1 MDRLGLALSGG
12 GFRGVLY
19 HLGVV
24 RFLRDAGILD
34 KVTHITSV
42 SGGSIIGAH
51 LVLNWDKYCG
61 SDEDFDQMADELVR
75 YVQLDVR
82 NRIVRRFP
90 FASALNTLRRLLR
103 MGSSRRLTRAGLL
116 EKFYEKHLY
125 GDTSLFQL
133 PDRPRLHI
141 LSTNLSEGC
150 LSSFHKD
157 GLLLQRRVPGRR
169 DRFESVHMGLATV
182 PMAVAA
188 SSAFP
193 GFFPPLEING
203 SEVGAEAGEFICQ
216 AFTDGG
222 VYDNLG
228 LRMFR
233 CIEQSTVRETTPL
246 NKADFLE
253 LDDVTAALISADN
266 LPENT
271 PLRRLRELLIAHDPK
286 RLGCQEPRPENDIAD
301 ALIEGL
307 WEIIRS
313 KALYRDSSFRNM
325 ELADASAQMLL
336 NYVIESNRHP
346 DMNDQLWLNRQI
358 VEAALR
364 QVIGKPCLRISRKKF
379 DGIIVSDSS
388 GKFKVNPNSRAE
400 GLLRTTMRASD
411 ILMDRVW
418 QLEGEAFENS
428 PGVLFL
434 PISDIVEKSQDRTA
448 PHPEIQYHAARI
460 RTDMDQFSDL
470 EVRALVQH
478 GYCVARKGCRR
489 HSEIFK
495 TDIPMQAPWDPIVA
509 ASNNGQPLDS
519 VLPDLNDVNT
529 ATSLARELQGS
540 SQRRVWSTLLSFRDW
555 PSYIWGPLMVC
566 LALYLPYSIYKMNQH
581 ARQQGVVLSALA
593 QSSPIYGKVIELM
606 DQGPAGPL
614 PSVEYEVVTAIDDA
628 DYTGFEIISDSRIYD
643 LRGWEEGTNEQ
654 GEVTA
659 YTRLRI
665 RRREENMHN
674 THVRLIYE
682 TNADT
687 LRGTIQPQRISPK
700 WKRMSLGKGRYRWE
714 LDMDFSRI
722 PMDDDVELMLD
733 FNLNQEVA
741 TQSNHS
747 GKFFFSIPFRTGL
760 SQVWVLMP
768 EGRTYNSFEVSSF
781 PIGRPDQVELV
792 VPDSKVELPFGSI
805 ATFRLINPDAD
816 HRFECRWT
824 WTESDE

>member
-24 RFLRDAGILD
+24 RFLRDAGILN

-61 SDEDFDQMADELVR
+61 SDEEFDQMADELVR

-141 LSTNLSEGC
+141 LATNLSEGC
-150 LSSFHKD
+150 LSSFHKN

-169 DRFESVHMGLATV
+169 DRFESIHMGLATV

-203 SEVGAEAGEFICQ
+203 SEVGAEAGEFIRQ

-233 CIEQSTVRETTPL
+233 CIDQATVREATPL
-246 NKADFLE
+246 AKSDFLE
-253 LDDVTAALISADN
+253 LEDATAALMSAEN
-266 LPENT
+266 LPEYT
-271 PLRRLRELLIAHDPK
+271 PLRRLRELLAAHDPK
-286 RLGCQEPRPENDIAD
+286 RLGYREPSPDNDATD

-307 WEIIRS
+307 WEVIRS
-313 KALYRDSSFRNM
+313 EELYRDTSFENM
-325 ELADASAQMLL
+325 ELTDPSAQTLL
-336 NYVIESNRHP
+336 NYVIEANRHP
-346 DMNDQLWLNRQI
+346 DMNDRLWLNRQI

-364 QVIGKPCLRISRKKF
+364 QVIGKPCLRISRKEF

-388 GKFKVNPNSRAE
+388 GKFKVNPNNRAE

-434 PISDIVEKSQDRTA
+434 RISDTVEKSQDRTA

-478 GYCVARKGCRR
+478 GYCVARKGCRK
-489 HSEIFK
+489 HASLFK
-495 TDIPMQAPWDPIVA
+495 TDIPMEAPWDPIKA
-509 ASNNGQPLDS
+509 KSPDGNLSEPP
-519 VLPDLNDVNT
+519 LPDLNDDST
-529 ATSLARELQGS
+529 ATELARKLQNS
-540 SQRRVWSTLLSFRDW
+540 SQRKVWSTLFSFRDW
-555 PSYIWGPLMVC
+555 PSYIWGPMIAC

-581 ARQQGVVLSALA
+581 ARQQGIVLSALA
-593 QSSPIYGKVIELM
+593 QSSPIYGTVIELM
-606 DQGPAGPL
+606 DQGSAGPL
-614 PSVEYEVVTAIDDA
+614 PSVDYEVVTTIDDA
-628 DYTGFEIISDSRIYD
+628 DYSGFEIISDSRIYD
-643 LRGWEEGTNEQ
+643 LRGWEESMNESR
-654 GEVTA
+654 EVTA
-659 YTRLRI
+659 YTRVSI
-665 RRREENMHN
+665 RRHEKNADN
-674 THVRLIYE
+674 THVRLIYD

-687 LRGTIQPQRISPK
+687 LRGTVQPQRLNPQ
-700 WKRMSLGKGRYRWE
+700 WKRMNLENDRYRWE
-714 LDMDFSRI
+714 LDMDFSRV
-722 PMDDDVELMLD
+722 PMGDDVELILE
-733 FNLNQEVA
+733 FNLSQEAA
-741 TQSNHS
+741 TQSHRS
-747 GKFFFSIPFRTGL
+747 GNFFFSIPFKTGL

-768 EGRTYNSFEVSSF
+768 EGRTYKSFEVISF
-781 PIGRPDQVELV
+781 PIDQPDRAELI

-805 ATFRLINPDAD
+805 AMFRLINPDAD

-824 WTESDE
+824 WTESAE